1 MAGVS
6 CCKYPVRFSL
16 IREWDI
22 VKVNN
27 EMKISRRCSRA
38 SMKMTSF
45 QDSLIEFLKMA
56 HVGLKGAAF
65 LLPDGSPAAAAA
77 DIGNMN

>member
-16 IREWDI
+16 IRAWDN
-22 VKVNN
+22 VKVKN
-27 EMKISRRCSRA
+27 ERRRRCSRA

-56 HVGLKGAAF
+56 HIGVKGAAF
-65 LLPDGSPAAAAA
+65 LPDGSPAAAA

>member
-16 IREWDI
+16 IRELDN
-22 VKVNN
+22 VKVTN
-27 EMKISRRCSRA
+27 ERRRRCSRA

-56 HVGLKGAAF
+56 HVGVKGAAAAF
-65 LLPDGSPAAAAA
+65 LPDGSPAAAA

>member
-1 MAGVS
+1 MSGVS

-16 IREWDI
+16 IREWDN

-27 EMKISRRCSRA
+27 ERRRRCYCRA

-56 HVGLKGAAF
+56 HVGVKGAAF
-65 LLPDGSPAAAAA
+65 LPDGSPAAAA

>member
-16 IREWDI
+16 IREWDN

-56 HVGLKGAAF
+56 HVGVKGAAF
-65 LLPDGSPAAAAA
+65 LPDGSPAAAA